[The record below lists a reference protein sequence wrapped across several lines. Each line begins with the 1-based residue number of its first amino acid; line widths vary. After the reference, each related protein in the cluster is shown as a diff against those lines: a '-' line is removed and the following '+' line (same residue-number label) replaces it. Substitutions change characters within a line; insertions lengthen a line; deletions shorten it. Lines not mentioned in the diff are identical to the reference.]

1 MLPLLTSLL
10 ALAALIAHRA
20 SLLMLLLSVE
30 LSSAA
35 LYWCSMLAGEVGA
48 SILTLA
54 LSLLVVGAAE
64 VALGLS
70 LLMLL
75 VLLRH
80 GAVLASSMLLV
91 GSSLPVKSRSKVLFP
106 DPFGPTTAMR
116 SPFSTKRSTSS
127 NNRFWDSSLRYA

>member
-1 MLPLLTSLL
+1 
-10 ALAALIAHRA
+10 
-20 SLLMLLLSVE
+20 
-30 LSSAA
+30 
-35 LYWCSMLAGEVGA
+35 MLAGEAGT

-91 GSSLPVKSRSKVLFP
+91 GCSSIVNEPYCRLSPI
-106 DPFGPTTAMR
+106 PFIRA
-116 SPFSTKRSTSS
+116 SEEALA
-127 NNRFWDSSLRYA
+127 DH